1 MMIASIRVLGAPFR
15 VVGGFVGWIHAAICA
30 LTTAEGRKGW
40 AMLAAL
46 GCCVVMTAEVAVVLW
61 LVRTNAM
68 LAFWI
73 GMSAQGVN
81 FVVVTGLMVLLGVKR
96 STKLSVPIPGGGT
109 ASLGIDDEGQ
119 PVVVTSTP
127 VAPALPPPPA
137 PGAPL
142 EPGPAFPPHPSR
154 SWSKLMLAMLARRL
168 ALAASQRADARRARA
183 IEPPPSSASMPAEAR
198 PAAFSL
204 AAALSKRC

>member
-1 MMIASIRVLGAPFR
+1 MIMRVLGAPFR
-15 VVGGFVGWIHAAICA
+15 VVGGFVGWMHAAICA

-96 STKLSVPIPGGGT
+96 STKLSVPLPGGGT
-109 ASLGIDDEGQ
+109 ASLGIDDQGQ

-127 VAPALPPPPA
+127 VAAPAASQPPA
-137 PGAPL
+137 TPPGLQQGMP
-142 EPGPAFPPHPSR
+142 EPPHP
-154 SWSKLMLAMLARRL
+154 
-168 ALAASQRADARRARA
+168 
-183 IEPPPSSASMPAEAR
+183 
-198 PAAFSL
+198 
-204 AAALSKRC
+204 

>member
-1 MMIASIRVLGAPFR
+1 MIIASVSRVLGAPFR
-15 VVGGFVGWIHAAICA
+15 VAGGFVGWIHAAICA

-46 GCCVVMTAEVAVVLW
+46 GCCVVMTGEVAVVLW

-96 STKLSVPIPGGGT
+96 STKFTLPLPGGGT
-109 ASLGIDDEGQ
+109 ASLGIDDQGQ

-127 VAPALPPPPA
+127 VATPPASPPTSGAPTFPPPP
-137 PGAPL
+137 
-142 EPGPAFPPHPSR
+142 PP
-154 SWSKLMLAMLARRL
+154 
-168 ALAASQRADARRARA
+168 
-183 IEPPPSSASMPAEAR
+183 PPPSPNG
-198 PAAFSL
+198 
-204 AAALSKRC
+204 

>member
-1 MMIASIRVLGAPFR
+1 MRSAWLWITAWPR
-15 VVGGFVGWIHAAICA
+15 GFIGWIHDAICA

-46 GCCVVMTAEVAVVLW
+46 GCCFVMTAEVALVLW
-61 LVRTNAM
+61 LVRRNAM

-73 GMSAQGVN
+73 GMSAQAVN

-119 PVVVTSTP
+119 PVVLTSTP
-127 VAPALPPPPA
+127 VQAAPPA
-137 PGAPL
+137 TAAPSPAAA
-142 EPGPAFPPHPSR
+142 PGPAAP
-154 SWSKLMLAMLARRL
+154 
-168 ALAASQRADARRARA
+168 
-183 IEPPPSSASMPAEAR
+183 
-198 PAAFSL
+198 
-204 AAALSKRC
+204 